1 MKFLL
6 YFILVLSSTQFY
18 SQNYKGKID
27 FAISTAK
34 QIDSDLN
41 TFTKIEKYKDSIS
54 SKNYYILNDT
64 IQKIEI
70 STIENSTLKKVNW
83 YYHNS
88 TLIFIEK
95 LWCDDVSHKTID
107 SEKIIVQNTKI
118 IAWLNSN
125 NQLIDFNTNEY
136 NQLCLQI
143 IEYGMY
149 QKNLIED

>member
-1 MKFLL
+1 MRFIIILFLIVNSFL
-6 YFILVLSSTQFY
+6 GF
-18 SQNYKGKID
+18 SQSYKGKID
-27 FAISTAK
+27 NAIAVAK
-34 QIDSDLN
+34 KIDSELSN
-41 TFTKIEKYKDSIS
+41 YTKIEKYKDSIS

-88 TLIFIEK
+88 TLIYVEK
-95 LWCDDVSHKTID
+95 LWCDNVSHKTID

-143 IEYGMY
+143 IEYGMC
-149 QKNLIED
+149 QKNLKED